1 MLIKT
6 LKWRAEFKMDEILKE
21 EFPNDVF
28 GNLGH
33 IYGKDKGGR
42 PVTFVHNAGFS
53 CHILLKTSLC
63 LNDTDTTCTEATRV

>member
-6 LKWRAEFKMDEILKE
+6 LKWRVEFKTDEIVKE
-21 EFPNDVF
+21 EFPQDVF

-42 PVTFVHNAGFS
+42 PITYVVFCVYPDRQE
-53 CHILLKTSLC
+53 LKP
-63 LNDTDTTCTEATRV
+63 NDSI